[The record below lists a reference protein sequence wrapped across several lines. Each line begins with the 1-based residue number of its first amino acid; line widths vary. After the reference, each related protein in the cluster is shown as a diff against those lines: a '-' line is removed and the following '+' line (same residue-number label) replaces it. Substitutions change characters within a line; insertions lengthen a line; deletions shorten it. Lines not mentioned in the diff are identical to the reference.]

1 MERAIRLRLWLLLA
15 VAAAVWPPTVAAQTY
30 VQRGDVSREGRTWV
44 ETVQCGAPVSEGGR
58 LVLRADMGS
67 VTVKTGADR
76 QLGCQVRLRAYASDE
91 KEARQILNRYDITVN
106 VTNNQ
111 VVQLRGRWSVSTP
124 PAAPTP
130 PRRSGS
136 RMAPPQAPL
145 PPLPPS
151 GAARLKVEYEV
162 RVPTRFNL
170 ELETRGGEI
179 SIEQLQGEVR
189 AVTAGGS
196 IQTDDISGPVRAE
209 TAGGGITLGNIG
221 SRVEA
226 RTAGGTVR
234 VGDVQGDAIL
244 ETSGGE
250 IIAGRIAGGGRAATA
265 GGDILLRGTGGD
277 LTVETAGGQI
287 RLGEVGGRVRAETAG
302 GSIQLDA
309 ARGPVQVE
317 TAGGSITLDRIES
330 AVRAATVAGTIRAL
344 ITANRESFANS
355 ALETAF
361 GDVQVYLPSDLPIT
375 IDAAIQ
381 NASGYTIVSD
391 FPLQIDQGTPG
402 IRSRVIEGRGAL
414 NGGGQVLRIRT
425 NAGNIEIRRL
435 DARQLEQ
442 QEEKQNSLW
451 KRWLLLRKSRA
462 KDKDS
467 EKPDPNEP

>member
-1 MERAIRLRLWLLLA
+1 MHLRLWLPL
-15 VAAAVWPPTVAAQTY
+15 AAAIAVLPLHMAAQTY
-30 VQRGDVSREGRTWV
+30 VQRGNIKREGRTWV
-44 ETVQCGAPVSEGGR
+44 ETVECGAPVSEGGR
-58 LVLRADMGS
+58 LVLRADVGS
-67 VTVKTGADR
+67 VTIKTGADR

-91 KEARQILNRYDITVN
+91 QEARQILNSYDITVN

-111 VVQLRGRWSVSTP
+111 VVQLRGRWSAATT
-124 PAAPTP
+124 PAAPPP

-136 RMAPPQAPL
+136 RVAPPQ
-145 PPLPPS
+145 PPPP

-189 AVTAGGS
+189 AITAGGS
-196 IQTDDISGPVRAE
+196 IHTDDISGPVRAE
-209 TAGGGITLGNIG
+209 TAGGSILLGNIG

-226 RTAGGTVR
+226 RTAGGAVR

-265 GGDILLRGTGGD
+265 GGDILLRGAGGD

-309 ARGPVQVE
+309 ARGAVQVE
-317 TAGGSITLDRIES
+317 TAGGCITLDRIES
-330 AVRAATVAGTIRAL
+330 AVRAATLAGKIRAL
-344 ITANRESFANS
+344 ITASRESFANS
-355 ALETAF
+355 ELETAF
-361 GDVQVYLPSDLPIT
+361 GDVEVYLPSDLPIT
-375 IDAAIQ
+375 IDAAIH
-381 NASGYTIVSD
+381 NASGHTIVSD
-391 FPLQIDQGTPG
+391 FPLQIDPG
-402 IRSRVIEGRGAL
+402 GPGVRSRVIEGRGAL

-435 DARQLEQ
+435 DTRQLEQ

-451 KRWLLLRKSRA
+451 KRWLLLRKNHD
-462 KDKDS
+462 KNKDS
-467 EKPDPNEP
+467 EKPDANEP